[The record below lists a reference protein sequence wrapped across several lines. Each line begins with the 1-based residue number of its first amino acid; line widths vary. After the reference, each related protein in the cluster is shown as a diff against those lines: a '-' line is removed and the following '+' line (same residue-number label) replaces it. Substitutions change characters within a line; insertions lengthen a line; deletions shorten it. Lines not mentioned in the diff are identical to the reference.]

1 MRIAIIG
8 GKLQGVE
15 AAYLARKAGWQT
27 LLIDKRANT
36 PASGLCDETILADV
50 CQPEVMRSLLSQ
62 VDLVL
67 PALENREALAALRK
81 VQKELNCPISF
92 DFGANALSCSKSQS
106 YELFAKLGLDM
117 PKPFPEC
124 GFPLLV
130 KPDNASGSRGVTIL
144 EDEGAYLRFFGQ
156 NEQTME
162 SWVGQQFIDGPSYSL
177 EVIGRDGHYDT
188 PQVTEIHMD
197 QGYDCKAVTA
207 PTQISEELA
216 DKLRRISLQL
226 AHALNLCG
234 IMDVEVIAQE
244 DKLYLLEIDARLP
257 SQTPITVYWSKK
269 TNMLELLADVYL
281 PGTHNVSFTMAPTK
295 CVRLEHVQV
304 NEGVLTFAGEH
315 LMGAAG
321 PLAVQENFFGVQ
333 EAITDYQPGKKRWSA
348 TLIHTG
354 ESSDELADKRMIA
367 LAKLKATCGILQVI
381 DSKPVTLSNQGET
394 CHDTI
399 EIC

>member
-1 MRIAIIG
+1 MRLAIIG

-36 PASGLCDETILADV
+36 PASGLCDETILADI
-50 CQPEVMRSLLSQ
+50 CQPAVVQSLLGQ

-67 PALENREALAALRK
+67 PALENREALAALKK
-81 VQKELNCPISF
+81 VQNELNCPIAF
-92 DFGANALSCSKSQS
+92 DFTANALSCSKSQS
-106 YELFAKLGLDM
+106 YAFFAKLGLDM

-124 GFPLLV
+124 EFPLLV
-130 KPDNASGSRGVTIL
+130 KPDSASGSRGVTIL
-144 EDEGAYLRFFGQ
+144 EDEAEYLRFFGQ
-156 NEQTME
+156 SEQTME
-162 SWVGQQFIDGPSYSL
+162 SWVGQQFIAGPSYSL

-188 PQVTEIHMD
+188 PQITEIHMD

-207 PTQISEELA
+207 PTQISLELA

-234 IMDVEVIAQE
+234 IMDVEVIAQD

-269 TNMLELLADVYL
+269 INMLEQLADVYL
-281 PGTHNVSFTMAPTK
+281 PGAYNFSFEVAATRQ
-295 CVRLEHVQV
+295 VRLEHLQV
-304 NEGVLTFAGEH
+304 NDGVMTLAGEH
-315 LMGAAG
+315 LMGTAA
-321 PLAVQENFFGVQ
+321 PLRVQENFFGVQ
-333 EAITDYQPGKKRWSA
+333 EALTDYEPGKNRWCA

-354 ESSDELADKRMIA
+354 STIEELEAGRMIA
-367 LAKLKATCGILQVI
+367 LANIKATCDIQQMI
-381 DSKPVTLSNQGET
+381 NSKPALQKDQREARY
-394 CHDTI
+394 DTV
-399 EIC
+399 EIY